1 MHVFQTKISSSVDEA
16 LSYLEA
22 GECVGIPTETV
33 YGLAA
38 DACSSTAVQKIYH
51 SKGRPNFNPLI
62 IHVDSIEMAMQYGH
76 FNEVALEL
84 VYECWQNQRFA
95 DLHIKENMKKQQ
107 PFTFV
112 VPLKDNIK
120 SVLAS
125 EVTAGLKTVAIRSP
139 SHPVALDLIK
149 RLGRPLAAPS
159 ANRSNYIS
167 PTTAKAVFEDL
178 KGRIPFVLDAGPCA
192 KGIESTILDLTTL
205 QPVVLRYGSGDLN
218 RINEVLNA
226 YQQGLQVEE
235 KQTSVHMHMKA
246 IRAPGMLQKHYA
258 PKTPVRLNAR
268 EQLAPTEAYLAFG
281 QTPAHIK
288 VALNLSETANLEE
301 ASVNLYHMLRELDQ
315 RGYNSIAIAP
325 IPNTGL
331 GMAINDRLKRAA
343 AS

>member
-1 MHVFQTKISSSVDEA
+1 MHVFQTKISSSLDEA
-16 LSYLEA
+16 LFYLEA

-33 YGLAA
+33 YGLGA

-62 IHVDSIEMAMQYGH
+62 IHVDSIEMAMQYGC

-84 VYECWQNQRFA
+84 VYECWQNQRFT
-95 DLHIKENMKKQQ
+95 DLHIRETMKKQQ

-112 VPLKDNIK
+112 VPLKDNLD
-120 SVLAS
+120 SPLAP
-125 EVTAGLKTVAIRSP
+125 EVTAGLKTVAIRCP
-139 SHPVALDLIK
+139 AHPIALEVIK
-149 RLGRPLAAPS
+149 RLQRPLAAPS

-178 KGRIPFVLDAGPCA
+178 KGRIPFILDAGPCA
-192 KGIESTILDLTTL
+192 RGIESTILDLSTL
-205 QPVVLRYGSGDLN
+205 HPVVLRYGSGDLT
-218 RINEVLNA
+218 RVNEVLNA
-226 YQQGLQVEE
+226 YQPGLQVEE
-235 KQTSVHMHMKA
+235 KEISVPAYMKT
-246 IRAPGMLQKHYA
+246 IRAPGMLHKHYA

-268 EQLAPTEAYLAFG
+268 EQLALTEAYLAFG
-281 QTPAHIK
+281 PTPAHIK
-288 VALNLSETANLEE
+288 VALNLSESANLEE
-301 ASVNLYHMLRELDQ
+301 ASVNLYHMLRELDHG
-315 RGYNSIAIAP
+315 GYNSIAIAP